1 MCEYCSSIN
10 SVSLQNPLVDYE
22 LNMGDLG
29 RSYVGIYIR
38 HKESEDGCIASYL
51 DMYLTSHNI
60 GADTIKRMKRIY
72 YCPICGR
79 NLKEEKTNDKT
90 RKT

>member
-51 DMYLTSHNI
+51 DM
-60 GADTIKRMKRIY
+60 KRIY